1 MILVTGA
8 TGMTGQYVVQ
18 ELQRRGYT
26 VRGLVRESS
35 VDKANALGI
44 APVLGDLSDFASLH
58 RAMADISGVVH
69 VACTFT
75 DSAIDLAAM
84 GVLLDNWRQ
93 GPFVFI
99 SSLDVYGLTEENP
112 IDEARPLREDYG
124 DYGRG
129 KVLAERLLAAKAA
142 VMGRTDYTAIRAPHI
157 LGPHP
162 KGYQRFLAKI
172 PDGGTLLLPGADAAE
187 WSTYRDAWIDVR
199 DLAWVIA
206 ETVERPIGGA
216 LNVLSGHFSWH
227 DFYAELIRKTG
238 SSCQLQQKSLAAMTA
253 EERAATESYAC
264 RWLFDDAKVRSRL
277 NFQPQYTLPQTID
290 AMAQA
295 RNNGK

>member
-99 SSLDVYGLTEENP
+99 SSL
-112 IDEARPLREDYG
+112 
-124 DYGRG
+124 
-129 KVLAERLLAAKAA
+129 
-142 VMGRTDYTAIRAPHI
+142 
-157 LGPHP
+157 
-162 KGYQRFLAKI
+162 
-172 PDGGTLLLPGADAAE
+172 
-187 WSTYRDAWIDVR
+187 
-199 DLAWVIA
+199 
-206 ETVERPIGGA
+206 
-216 LNVLSGHFSWH
+216 
-227 DFYAELIRKTG
+227 
-238 SSCQLQQKSLAAMTA
+238 
-253 EERAATESYAC
+253 
-264 RWLFDDAKVRSRL
+264 
-277 NFQPQYTLPQTID
+277 
-290 AMAQA
+290 
-295 RNNGK
+295 